1 MSEEQPQWM
10 TKILR
15 DEDEMETLEMRIRDV
30 INRYFNKKK
39 NRYDA
44 WCEEE
49 SDDEEE
55 GEESLDEQ
63 IDRTKAEFFEE
74 RREFYE
80 EQ

>member
-15 DEDEMETLEMRIRDV
+15 DEDEMGTLEMRIRDV

-44 WCEEE
+44 WCESE
-49 SDDEEE
+49 SDEEE